1 MGETVMDILFR
12 EIETVNQSIEYV
24 PFASVPGGSSF
35 NSMISVGRSKVPCLF
50 IGYTGDN
57 KVGHQIANFLHNNG
71 ISTDYFQIR
80 KGERAAISLAY
91 LNRNGDADYTFYKD
105 EPLASEDY
113 LIPEFTD
120 NDYMLYG
127 SYFAIC
133 PGLRPHVSETLYAA
147 HKANTL
153 IYYDINF
160 RRSYQS
166 RIQELLPV
174 IQQNCKLS
182 SIVRGSADDFEILF
196 GTRNP
201 HEIYNKH
208 ISQLCSIFMCTS
220 GAGQIS
226 VFTPEEIFDF
236 NVPQIPANEII
247 STVGAGDSFNA
258 GFLCAMHHKGIRKE
272 MLFKMRQEEWD
283 SLITS
288 GISYAA
294 QVCRS
299 QYNYIKTLE

>member
-1 MGETVMDILFR
+1 MDILFH
-12 EIETVNQSIEYV
+12 EKETETQCIEYV

-35 NSMISVGRSKVPCLF
+35 NSMISVGRSRVPCLF

-57 KVGHQIANFLHNNG
+57 KVGHQIADFLYNNG

-91 LNRNGDADYTFYKD
+91 LNKNGDADYTFYKD
-105 EPLASEDY
+105 EPLASKDY
-113 LIPEFTD
+113 LIPDFTD

-133 PGLRPHVSETLYAA
+133 PGLRSQVSKTLHAA
-147 HKANTL
+147 HNANTL
-153 IYYDINF
+153 VYYDINF
-160 RRSYQS
+160 RRSYQK
-166 RIQELLPV
+166 RIHELLPV
-174 IQQNCKLS
+174 IQQNCRLS

-196 GTRNP
+196 GTRDP

-208 ISQLCSIFMCTS
+208 ISQLCPIFMCTA
-220 GAGQIS
+220 GAGQIV
-226 VFTPEEIFDF
+226 VFTPEEIFNF
-236 NVPQIPANEII
+236 IVPQIPANEII

-258 GFLCAMHHKGIRKE
+258 GFLCAMHQKGIRKE
-272 MLFKMRQEEWD
+272 MLCKMKQEQWN
-283 SLITS
+283 SLIAN
-288 GISYAA
+288 GINYAA

-299 QYNYIKTLE
+299 QHNYIKALE

>member
-1 MGETVMDILFR
+1 MDILFHEKENGNNR
-12 EIETVNQSIEYV
+12 SEFV

-50 IGYTGDN
+50 IGYTGEN
-57 KVGHQIANFLHNNG
+57 KVGHQIADFLQSNH
-71 ISTDYFQIR
+71 ISTDYFQIQ

-91 LNRNGDADYTFYKD
+91 LNSNGDADYTFYKD
-105 EPLASEDY
+105 EPLASQDY
-113 LIPEFTD
+113 LIPDFTS

-133 PGLRPHVSETLYAA
+133 PGLRSQVSQTLKTA
-147 HKANTL
+147 HEAGTL

-160 RRSYQS
+160 RRTYQH
-166 RIQELLPV
+166 RKQELLPV
-174 IQQNCKLS
+174 VQENCSLS

-201 HEIYNKH
+201 EEIYRQH
-208 ISQLCSIFMCTS
+208 ISMFCPIFMCTA
-220 GAGQIS
+220 GAGHIQ
-226 VFTPEEIFDF
+226 VFTPDSTYDF
-236 NVPQIPANEII
+236 IVPQIPAEEIV

-258 GFLCAMHHKGIRKE
+258 GFLCALHREGIRKE
-272 MLFKMRQEEWD
+272 MLLTMERDQWEQM
-283 SLITS
+283 IAN
-288 GISYAA
+288 GISYAS

-299 QYNYIKTLE
+299 QHNYISENL